1 LGGGGLVSKKL
12 TRISV
17 KLHTLLEDSS
27 DRAKSFLPQ
36 KHHVEGSFA
45 SRILGAT
52 LLRSEFWSFKGE
64 ALAKGFA
71 VGLFVAFT
79 PTLGIQMLLTCIVI
93 LFIPGNL
100 PIALA
105 TCWLTNPITAI
116 PVYTVEWHIGEMILG
131 IFGHDSGAPPNIV
144 EYESIMDFV
153 TNIFKQGGTLWLGSI
168 ISSAIIALLGYCAL
182 MSIVYLERWLRKIK
196 LDDFRQIRR
205 EERKRRKE
213 MSTTEALHEYA
224 ATPPEKEQNSPQEE
238 VER

>member
-1 LGGGGLVSKKL
+1 MSGKL

-17 KLHTLLEDSS
+17 KLHNLLEDSS
-27 DRAKSFLPQ
+27 GLAKSFLPQ

-52 LLRSEFWSFKGE
+52 LLRREYWSFKGE

-79 PTLGIQMLLTCIVI
+79 PTLGIQMLLACIAI

-105 TCWLTNPITAI
+105 TCWLTNPITAV
-116 PVYTVEWHIGEMILG
+116 PVYMVEWRIGEMILG
-131 IFGHDSGAPPNIV
+131 IFGHDSGEPPNIV

-168 ISSAIIALLGYCAL
+168 ISSTIVALLGYCAL
-182 MSIVYLERWLRKIK
+182 MGIVYLERWLRKIK

-205 EERKRRKE
+205 EERRRKKE
-213 MSTTEALHEYA
+213 LSITEALHEYA
-224 ATPPEKEQNSPQEE
+224 TVSQEKESNSPQE
-238 VER
+238 